1 MLAAIAGY
9 DERDPTS
16 IAAPVQDYVRAL
28 DMRKSKLRIGVPRV
42 PFYENLDPEVAKA
55 VDTALATLRELGT
68 ELREVKVPTS
78 PGLGAV
84 SNAEI
89 YAYHAPWITKTP
101 ELYQEATRRIVL
113 GGATSKAET
122 YAQGLRRVEL
132 ARREM
137 ASAFA
142 SIDVVVTPTTTG
154 VTSFIPR
161 PSPAPP
167 SAASPLAGAGS
178 PAGSGGAAGFRN
190 TSYFSYFGLPAIS
203 VPCGFTVSGLPI
215 GLQIGGAPFA
225 ESTVLALAHAYERA
239 TEWHKRRP

>member
-78 PGLGAV
+78 PGLAPV

-89 YAYHAPWITKTP
+89 YAYHAPFVTKTP

-113 GGATSKAET
+113 GGAKASAES
-122 YAQGLRRVEL
+122 YIEGLRLVAR
-132 ARREM
+132 ARREI
-137 ASAFA
+137 AKVFA
-142 SIDVVVTPTTTG
+142 TVDVLVMPTTTG
-154 VTSFIPR
+154 VTSLIPGQG
-161 PSPAPP
+161 PAPAP
-167 SAASPLAGAGS
+167 ALPGAT
-178 PAGSGGAAGFRN
+178 PVGGGPAGFRN

-203 VPCGFTVSGLPI
+203 VPCGFSAAGLPI

-225 ESTVLALAHAYERA
+225 ESTVLALAHAYEQA
-239 TEWHKRRP
+239 TAWHKRRPPL